1 MKKIIS
7 LIIAVVVVLTFFTLP
22 ANAQLNIP
30 EYIRVGLFYNTT
42 AKNTLAIS
50 GENVQVVCDGVE
62 PIYANQ
68 LSVSINEQGF
78 CVNDVLYQ
86 TSTLEFVADNEIIN
100 IDSKPYRGY
109 VRLISNGLSFN
120 VINVVKLEEYL
131 YGVLPLEM
139 ATGWPIEAL
148 KAQAVC
154 ARTYAAKDVGRFKQY
169 GFDVTDTTLSQV
181 YGGMKV
187 EKKDTT
193 RAVDE
198 TKGLIATYEGQIAET
213 YYFSTSN
220 GTTLDVKDVWGSDK
234 YPYLVPVDDSLQ
246 ANVKPDLGAW
256 KVEYTKNELTELFE
270 KKGLNLGTILD
281 VTADE
286 YNQQGAVMKLTFRGT
301 NGTKS
306 YTKGKTRDILNLR
319 SQTYVLTKLTSGGEE
334 KELKVLTGKGNS
346 VTKLNLNVISKE
358 GMTTVSDKVN
368 VISKD
373 KIEIYENSQGD
384 FTGIRLNGTGYG
396 HGIGMS
402 QNGAK
407 AMALEGYTFE
417 EIIKHYYTGVELTNV
432 SAEVAEDETV
442 ETVGF

>member
-7 LIIAVVVVLTFFTLP
+7 LILAVTAVFSMLVS

-42 AKNTLAIS
+42 AKNTIALS
-50 GENVQVVCDGVE
+50 GENIQVLCEGVE
-62 PIYANQ
+62 PFCANQ
-68 LSVSINEQGF
+68 LSIGISEQGF
-78 CVNDVLYQ
+78 SVNDVLYQ
-86 TSTLEFVADNEIIN
+86 TSKLEFVTENQIIN
-100 IDSKPYRGY
+100 IDGKPYRGY
-109 VRLISNGLSFN
+109 VRLISNGARFN

-154 ARTYAAKDVGRFKQY
+154 ARTYAAKDVGRFEQY

-181 YGGMKV
+181 YGGINV
-187 EKKDTT
+187 EKEDTT

-198 TKGLIATYEGQIAET
+198 TRGLIATYNGNIAET
-213 YYFSTSN
+213 YYFATSN

-246 ANVKPDLGAW
+246 VNVKPDMGAW
-256 KVEYTKNELTELFE
+256 KVEYTKDELTELFA
-270 KKGLNLGTILD
+270 KKGLELGTIID

-301 NGTKS
+301 DGSKS

-319 SQTYVLTKLTSGGEE
+319 SQTYTLTKLTSGGEE
-334 KELKVLTGKGNS
+334 KEFKVLSGKGTS
-346 VTKLNLNVISKE
+346 VAKLNLSVISKD
-358 GMTTVSDKVN
+358 GTTTVSEKIN
-368 VISKD
+368 VLSKD
-373 KIEIYENSQGD
+373 KIEMFENSKGD

-407 AMALEGYTFE
+407 ALALEGYSFE

-432 SAEVAEDETV
+432 SAEVTEDETV
-442 ETVGF
+442 ETV

>member
-7 LIIAVVVVLTFFTLP
+7 VILAIVVLVTMLVTV
-22 ANAQLNIP
+22 AKAQLNIP

-42 AKNTLAIS
+42 AKTVVAIS
-50 GENVQVVCDGVE
+50 GENVAVTCEGAE
-62 PIYANQ
+62 PVYGTDF
-68 LSVSINEQGF
+68 SISITEQGF
-78 CVNDVLYQ
+78 YVNYVLYQ
-86 TSTLEFVADNEIIN
+86 TNILEFKAENEIIN

-109 VRLISNGLSFN
+109 VRLISNGNSFN

-139 ATGWPIEAL
+139 ATGWPMEAL

-154 ARTYAAKDVGRFKQY
+154 ARTYAAKDVGRFEQY

-187 EKKDTT
+187 EKEDTT

-198 TKGLIATYEGQIAET
+198 TRGLIATYNGKIAET
-213 YYFSTSN
+213 YYFATSS
-220 GTTLDVKDVWGSDK
+220 GTTLDVKDVWGSNN

-246 ANVKPDLGAW
+246 VNIMPDYGAW
-256 KVEYTKNELTELFE
+256 KVEYTKDELTELFE
-270 KKGLNLGTILD
+270 KKGAGIGVVLD
-281 VTADE
+281 VTVDE
-286 YNQQGAVMKLTFRGT
+286 YNQQNAVMKLTFKGSE
-301 NGTKS
+301 GTKS
-306 YTKGKTRDILNLR
+306 YTKGKTRDILNLK
-319 SQTYVLTKLTSGGEE
+319 SQTYTLTKLTTGGED
-334 KELKVLTGKGNS
+334 KELNVLSVKGNS
-346 VTKLNLNVISKE
+346 TIKLN
-358 GMTTVSDKVN
+358 MN

-373 KIEIYENSQGD
+373 GQAVVSNKLNVLSKDKIECFEKTEGD
-384 FTGIRLNGTGYG
+384 FTGIRLNGTGNG

-407 AMALEGYTFE
+407 AMAKEGYTFE

-432 SAEVAEDETV
+432 AAEVTDDETM
-442 ETVGF
+442 EAF